1 MVLTKANAY
10 QYALCM
16 DLQNNFFSYAIIDVN
31 TKKSIDCKSIALT
44 EFTKAELVKCI
55 EDDFFKFEF
64 KSVSLTVS
72 TNRHT
77 LVPTSIFGDSDAK
90 SIFGLNHQ
98 PPFDNID
105 YNRIP
110 ELGIVSIYEIPLWI
124 RSVFVMKI
132 PRIKIVHTSIA
143 LLKGL
148 FNQPVFSPKLSI
160 YWQNDSFYLAIT
172 SKGKLQ
178 YFNLFQSNQIPD
190 LVYNVLFVLEQ
201 KELAIKDMA
210 INLLGV
216 PADWDK
222 QKELSKLLNQ
232 TVKVDAL
239 TEKSDQFIL
248 ASQLLCV

>member
-1 MVLTKANAY
+1 MILTKANAF

-16 DLQNNFFSYAIIDVN
+16 DLQSNFFSYSVIDIN
-31 TKKSIDCKSIALT
+31 TKKSIDYKSIELSDYS
-44 EFTKAELVKCI
+44 KAELVKCI
-55 EDDFFKFEF
+55 EDDFFKWDF

-90 SIFGLNHQ
+90 SIFSLNHQ
-98 PPFDNID
+98 KPFDNID

-110 ELGIVSIYEIPLWI
+110 ELGIVSIYEIPMWI
-124 RSVFVMKI
+124 RSAFVLKI

-148 FNQPVFSPKLSI
+148 FNQPVFNSKLSI
-160 YWQNDSFYLAIT
+160 YMQKDSFYLAIT
-172 SKGKLQ
+172 SKSKLQ

-201 KELAIKDMA
+201 KELAIKDMS
-210 INLLGV
+210 INLYGV
-216 PADWDK
+216 LSTWDK
-222 QKELSKLLNQ
+222 KDELSKLLNQ
-232 TVKVDAL
+232 AVNVDSLA
-239 TEKSDQFIL
+239 EKSGQFIL
-248 ASQLLCV
+248 TNQLLCV